1 MTRTRTATFES
12 SPWSSDLT
20 PEVPVSRIR
29 LEINAEH
36 VSAATWSRY
45 EDPVSLALRTHL
57 SPHACACV
65 FWNSDGFAPRY
76 SDDEARIG
84 IHLEVQ
90 DPETG
95 QFDRELHYWLPL
107 PQRAAQAMWKLR
119 YQGAQYFTPF
129 RTTLHLPKNALES
142 SCPPLQVSAQPKD
155 TGAA

>member
-1 MTRTRTATFES
+1 MTRTATFES

-36 VSAATWSRY
+36 VSAATWRRY
-45 EDPVSLALRTHL
+45 QDPVSLALRTHL
-57 SPHACACV
+57 SPHACASV

-84 IHLEVQ
+84 IHQEVQ

-95 QFDRELHYWLPL
+95 RFDRELHYWLPL
-107 PQRAAQAMWKLR
+107 PRRAAGQCGNSAAR
-119 YQGAQYFTPF
+119 EPNTSHPSGRSSICQ
-129 RTTLHLPKNALES
+129 RTHWNRAVPAPS
-142 SCPPLQVSAQPKD
+142 SAQPQD